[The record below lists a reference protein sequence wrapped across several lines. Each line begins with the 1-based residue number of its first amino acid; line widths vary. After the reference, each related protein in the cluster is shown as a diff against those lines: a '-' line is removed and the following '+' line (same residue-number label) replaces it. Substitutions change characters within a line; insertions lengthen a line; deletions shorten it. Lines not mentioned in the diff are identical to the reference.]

1 MSSPE
6 FRAADALDEFLLG
19 IKTTIFLV
27 GIVGGGG
34 AAAAGGSGI
43 TQKKFSS

>member
-1 MSSPE
+1 MHSTRS
-6 FRAADALDEFLLG
+6 RYEFLLG

-27 GIVGGGG
+27 GIVGGG

-43 TQKKFSS
+43 LVLVEIKT